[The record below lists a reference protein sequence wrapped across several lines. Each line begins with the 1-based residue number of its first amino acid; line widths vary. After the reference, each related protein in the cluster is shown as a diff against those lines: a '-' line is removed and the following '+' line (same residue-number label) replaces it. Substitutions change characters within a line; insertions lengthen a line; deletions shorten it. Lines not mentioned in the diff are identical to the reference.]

1 MTPKPYD
8 TKDQPTSAA
17 AEPATVYGKESS
29 RMSVDEYFDDLW
41 SMYLKKRGVAQ

>member
-8 TKDQPTSAA
+8 TESQPIPVA
-17 AEPATVYGKESS
+17 AEPAAVYGKESS

-41 SMYLKKRGVAQ
+41 SLYLKKRGVAQ